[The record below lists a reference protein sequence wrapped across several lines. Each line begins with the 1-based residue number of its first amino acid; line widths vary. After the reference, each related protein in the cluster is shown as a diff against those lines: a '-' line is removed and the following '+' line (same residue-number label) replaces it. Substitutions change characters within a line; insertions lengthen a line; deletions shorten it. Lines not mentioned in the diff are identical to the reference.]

1 MQNIDLLSLPRL
13 VQNQMSQIQVMKEE
27 FNEKQPNKDRF
38 NDIGETVLETAG
50 DSPDARKV
58 EDKLDNINKKWD
70 DLLGQLDD
78 RERALDAAFLAAALR
93 VAVRLGRLLLLR
105 HRAARLRG
113 RLAAAGAASGEPL
126 GGGRAVRLPRTLL

>member
-1 MQNIDLLSLPRL
+1 MNVLGPIASDPRL

-78 RERALDAAFLAAALR
+78 RERALDAVSGPTRDFLNL
-93 VAVRLGRLLLLR
+93 
-105 HRAARLRG
+105 
-113 RLAAAGAASGEPL
+113 SNKK
-126 GGGRAVRLPRTLL
+126 